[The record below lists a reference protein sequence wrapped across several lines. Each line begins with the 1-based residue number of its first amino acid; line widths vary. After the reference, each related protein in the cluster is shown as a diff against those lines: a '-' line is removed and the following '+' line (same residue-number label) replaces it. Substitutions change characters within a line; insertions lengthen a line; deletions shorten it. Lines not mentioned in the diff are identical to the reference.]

1 MNKAQRISGLALTV
15 AVAML
20 LSYIESCLP
29 AFTAVPGIK
38 VGLANIAVIF
48 ALYRFGVREAV
59 VVSLIR
65 VFLMSLLF
73 GSVVSMLYGL
83 AGAVVSIGLM
93 TLMERFSPF
102 STVGVSVLG
111 GVAHNA
117 GQIGAA
123 CLILKTDLLVYYLP
137 VLIIS
142 GTVAGIVTGVTA
154 GILIKRLK

>member
-1 MNKAQRISGLALTV
+1 MNKTQRITRLALTV

-29 AFTAVPGIK
+29 SFTAVPGIK
-38 VGLANIAVIF
+38 MGLANIAVIF
-48 ALYRFGVREAV
+48 ALYRFGLREAV
-59 VVSLIR
+59 VVSLTR
-65 VFLMSLLF
+65 VFLMALLF

-83 AGAVVSIGLM
+83 AGAVVSIL
-93 TLMERFSPF
+93 LMELMRRFSPF

-123 CLILKTDLLVYYLP
+123 CIILKTDLLVYYMP
-137 VLIIS
+137 ILIIS
-142 GTVAGIVTGVTA
+142 GTLAGIVTGIAA
-154 GILIKRLK
+154 GMLIKRLK